1 MLLPLLEPHV
11 NKNKSEK
18 KERKEKIQIIETILE
33 KDKKKYISENNIP
46 ENQGNYWKLVEEN
59 QNIQD

>member
-1 MLLPLLEPHV
+1 LLPLLEPHV

-33 KDKKKYISENNIP
+33 KDKKKIY
-46 ENQGNYWKLVEEN
+46 
-59 QNIQD
+59 